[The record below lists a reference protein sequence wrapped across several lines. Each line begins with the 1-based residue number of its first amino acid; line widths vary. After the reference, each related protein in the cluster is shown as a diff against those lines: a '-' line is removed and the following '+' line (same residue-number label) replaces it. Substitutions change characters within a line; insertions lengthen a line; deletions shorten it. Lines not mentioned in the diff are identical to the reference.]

1 MIYLYVVTN
10 CQSCKKAMKWFDDE
24 KIEYKLINLL
34 DGSLSK
40 EDIFRMLI
48 NSENGF
54 DDIIS
59 KRSVAYQQAKINF
72 DEIKTSELISFIINN
87 PTVLRRPIIVSKD
100 ILQVGYNADQIRAF
114 IPKERRKLDFH
125 GKECLL
131 DPSKCGFIDST
142 NKTFD
147 AIKKS

>member
-1 MIYLYVVTN
+1 MVYLYVVTN
-10 CQSCKKAMKWFDDE
+10 CQSCKKAIKWFDDE
-24 KIEYKLINLL
+24 NIEYEMINIL
-34 DGSLSK
+34 DGSLNR

-54 DDIIS
+54 DDILS
-59 KRSVAYQQAKINF
+59 KRSIAYRESKINF
-72 DEIKTSELISFIINN
+72 DEIKTSELINFIIQN

-114 IPKERRKLDFH
+114 IPKERRRLDFH
-125 GKECLL
+125 GKECFI
-131 DPSKCGFIDST
+131 DPKKCGYLSST

-147 AIKKS
+147 TIKKS